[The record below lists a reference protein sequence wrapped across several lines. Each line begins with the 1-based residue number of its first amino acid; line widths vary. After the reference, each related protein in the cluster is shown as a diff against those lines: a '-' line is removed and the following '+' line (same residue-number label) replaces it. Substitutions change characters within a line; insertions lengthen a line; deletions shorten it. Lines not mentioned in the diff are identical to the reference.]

1 MAQVFIITMR
11 RIFMKKLLSAVIIFF
26 TIVIPVMAGDFSPWQ
41 KKVRVA
47 DENRGICKFCQK
59 EKSSVLNGFQGG
71 AYLLVRFFQVVIS
84 PQDGPNCRHT
94 PVCSAYARGAVK
106 KHGAFAGSLL
116 AGDRLLR
123 CNPFYYLNKDPVPE
137 EVFGK

>member
-1 MAQVFIITMR
+1 MR
-11 RIFMKKLLSAVIIFF
+11 RILFCAVVILSVQS
-26 TIVIPVMAGDFSPWQ
+26 VDLYAGFVPWQ
-41 KKVRVA
+41 KKVNVA
-47 DENRGICKFCQK
+47 DENMERYSSSRNREG
-59 EKSSVLNGFQGG
+59 SVLNGFQGG

-94 PVCSAYARGAVK
+94 PVCSSYARGAVG

-123 CNPFYYLNKDPVPE
+123 CNPFYYLDKDPVPE
-137 EVFGK
+137 EVFGE